1 MLEKESS
8 ALNTTPT
15 TTPQTVTFP
24 KITETPKIPPPQ
36 FFFKG
41 QD

>member
-24 KITETPKIPPPQ
+24 KITETQKYLPQ
-36 FFFKG
+36 IFFKG